1 MFFLIKK
8 QKKYEYSDSENKSR
22 IVFVKK
28 ILSIILSLNLIAM
41 MLPIDVKVEAVMVND
56 TDNPAFSVIAYD
68 TSVRIA
74 IPYISDASAYKI
86 YLSKNLHQS
95 TSSLTADA
103 TTQCVFNSGVY
114 ESFVYVLN
122 GDADALDV
130 MNTIVLNQS
139 SLYYFYLVTDD
150 GSAEILQSVFETET
164 KTSVDCYWTSE
175 NHYDIHWYSAHPHSS
190 TYTIDTEA
198 QLAGLSVLN
207 NGLNGV
213 SCVDFTGKTII
224 ISESLDLSAWLW
236 TPIGT
241 ESKPFKGNIGSVI
254 LDGGNMPLSCI
265 HVIKGL
271 HTNTTG
277 TYQGLFGN
285 VGGSSTISDIGI
297 VDGYLKG
304 GSKTGSIAGRFQGT
318 AIDNCYNT
326 GTVNGTVSATGGLV
340 GSFDHG
346 SISDSYNTG
355 LVEGTFGV
363 GGITGFAYGSSIAA
377 CYNSGAVKGWTD
389 VGGIAGTGNGAIST
403 CYNTGTITATQNQ
416 TGGIV
421 GCNDGIVSDCYNQGA
436 IHGLEFVGGIAGIAL
451 NSITDSYNT
460 GAICGTTFLGGISGD
475 INGIYHHT
483 EISNC
488 YHTGSITGTPN
499 NFGGITTF
507 AENGASVT
515 NSYYNHDI
523 VSTDNGYGIGKTT
536 DELKTMAGTLGDG
549 FVLAPACY
557 AADGIFSSSNPVN
570 GGYPVLTAFGYTGGS
585 DVGSQFE
592 IETGAGCYRVKNAY
606 QLDLVRNYCGSVH
619 SNIVFKLTGN
629 IDLSITAYAGNA
641 ANTSWQPIGSADDA
655 FCAIF
660 NGNGHSISGIT
671 ISGWNS
677 NQGLF
682 GYNSGFL
689 ENLGVTN
696 VSLTGWANVG
706 GIAGYNTGV
715 INRCSSTGILCGIIS
730 GTEIGGIVGY
740 TEGSGSE
747 VSDCSNASTVMGGG
761 WIGGIA
767 GYSWSA
773 VSDCS
778 NTGSIIGIKYDYS
791 PGEVGQIGG
800 IVGINAVQSLTGC
813 SNKGMVCGNRNIGG
827 VAGYLTHI
835 DYSNIVSGCS
845 NTGSVYGKNQTGGI
859 VGNAACAMSN
869 CHNDGTVTGYATGN
883 TGIGGIAG
891 RISNVMQ
898 SCYNTG
904 TVSGSSSVGGIAGIL
919 ESALSYC
926 FNTGVISGKSSAGG
940 IIGESQY
947 ASAVYCYNTGMIT
960 ATDYA
965 GGILGTDTLWA
976 GIQCCYNTGLIQ
988 GHSSGGISGNASS
1001 SARIFNNSYWGCDR
1015 SIGGV
1020 SNKNQGGKPFAEL
1033 AADSI
1038 KAAGNTAIIQQ
1049 NGILDSDYYS
1059 NQLGDDF
1066 AVSYSAYQVGNTDVA
1081 AVSGLTVT
1089 GGEIGTTTLS
1099 GFVIITQNELNMQ
1112 DNSGFTGAA
1121 AMLTVPI
1128 SLPLTV
1134 TQATPAVAVSVSA
1147 NPATIGDTVT
1157 LTATIHNAYAPTG
1170 TVTFYD
1176 HGTIVGSTHTINS
1189 GAASIN
1195 YTLTSTDNLSITAAY
1210 SGDGNNIAA
1219 VNINAQNVIVAK
1231 QSPILAT
1238 VTAAPV
1244 SPQSY
1249 PLALLSISTTL
1260 SHYYGTLSGQTI
1272 SFYDGTS
1279 FLGTAVTD
1287 NNGTAVYILANPGAD
1302 THLFTARFG
1311 GDPKNNT
1318 AETSVSNPY
1327 TIDKGVQ
1334 ANLLIG
1340 GVPSSIT
1347 YGDASFTLSH
1357 SGGSGMNDTYSYNSN
1372 NPDVLS
1378 VDPNGTVNIK
1388 NAGTAVITVTK
1399 AGDDNYNSISED
1411 IAVMVA
1417 PKTLNL
1423 CIIPNNKPYDATV
1436 DATVKTIDYTGLV
1449 GTDDVYLAGV
1459 TLSFADMAVAG
1470 NKQVA
1475 AAYDTLGGT
1484 KAANYAL
1491 GTVDVKNADITKRE
1505 LIVSVKPVIIT
1516 CGQSLPSLSVKISGF
1531 APGENESNLAGFV
1544 KPAASTSFNSP
1555 TTTCAKDIPLSVIYS
1570 GGNATS
1576 NYFFNYVYS
1585 AGLTIQAVQVND
1597 GDYQVSGKY
1606 DQSMNP
1612 ADWNAGSFTIS
1623 PSNGYDAISVDGTVW
1638 ASHLTINSEGQNR
1651 LAAFKLK
1658 NTADGTQTENKN
1670 IYYNLDRTLPTIL
1683 VTGNPA
1689 GLVKSF
1695 NLTVNVTAG
1704 VSGIKSVKVNGID
1717 ITDSYTHGYTVN
1729 QNGDY
1734 QFTVTNGA
1742 GVTEDQTVKVSEIQ
1756 PTTITDENTGLIFD
1770 LSDVSFSSGVTLVS
1784 ASGVI
1789 LPNSGAAGA
1798 VNATVNELIN
1808 SSNPGS
1814 LGNLT
1819 VYDLKLLDQDGN
1831 LITNFTGKIKVKI
1844 PIPEGASENPHIFWY
1859 NTADSS
1865 LTDMNAIVENEY
1877 LVFETTHFSYYAVA
1891 ALKTAVAAA
1900 PDGPI
1905 DNRAYLIFAFALLGA
1920 GLIGFMAVRK
1930 QKRRRTKT
1938 GDQ

>member
-1 MFFLIKK
+1 MFLSTKK
-8 QKKYEYSDSENKSR
+8 QQKNEKSGKISR
-22 IVFVKK
+22 NRTVIIKK

-41 MLPIDVKVEAVMVND
+41 MFPVDINVEAAIIND
-56 TDNPAFSVIAYD
+56 SDDPAFNVIAYD
-68 TSVRIA
+68 TSVRIT
-74 IPYISDASAYKI
+74 IPYVSDVSDYRI
-86 YLSKNLHQS
+86 YLSDNLHQD
-95 TSSLTADA
+95 TVSLTADA
-103 TTQCVFNSGVY
+103 TTQCVYRSGSY

-122 GDADALDV
+122 GAADALDATH
-130 MNTIVLNQS
+130 TIILSQNHP
-139 SLYYFYLVTDD
+139 YYFYLVTDD
-150 GSAEILQSVFETET
+150 GSTPELRSVFAANT
-164 KTSVDCYWTSE
+164 KASADCYWTSAE
-175 NHYDIHWYSAHPHSS
+175 HYDIHWYTANTNSS
-190 TYTIDTEA
+190 TYTISTEA
-198 QLAGLSVLN
+198 QLAGLAVLN

-213 SCVDFTGKTII
+213 SGVDFSGKTIM
-224 ISESLDLSAWLW
+224 ISVSLDLSAWLW

-254 LDGGNMPLSCI
+254 SDGDNMPLSCI
-265 HVIKGL
+265 HTIRGL

-277 TYQGLFGN
+277 NDQGLFGV
-285 VGGSSTISDIGI
+285 VGGSSVISDIAI
-297 VDGYLKG
+297 ADSFLKG
-304 GSKTGSIAGRFQGT
+304 GSKTGSIAGSFKGT
-318 AIDNCYNT
+318 AIDNCFNT

-355 LVEGTFGV
+355 LVEGSFGA
-363 GGITGFAYGSSIAA
+363 GGIAGFAYGTGIAT

-389 VGGIAGTGNGAIST
+389 VGGIAGTGNGAITT
-403 CYNTGTITATQNQ
+403 CYNTGTIAATQNQ

-460 GAICGTTFLGGISGD
+460 GAIYGTTFLGGISGD

-507 AENGASVT
+507 AENGAFVI
-515 NSYYNHDI
+515 NSYYNREI
-523 VSTDNGYGIGKTT
+523 VSTDNGYGIGKTR
-536 DELKTMAGTLGDG
+536 DELKSMAGSLGDG

-592 IETGAGCYRVKNAY
+592 IETGTDCYRVKNAY
-606 QLDLVRNYCGSVH
+606 QLDLVRNYCGSVN

-641 ANTSWQPIGSADDA
+641 ANTSWQPIGSDDDA
-655 FCAIF
+655 FYAVF

-677 NQGLF
+677 YQGLF
-682 GYNSGFL
+682 GYNSGTL
-689 ENLGVTN
+689 ENLGVTD

-715 INRCSSTGILCGIIS
+715 ISRCSSTGILCGIIS

-747 VSDCSNASTVMGGG
+747 VSGCSNAGTVMGGG

-791 PGEVGQIGG
+791 PAEVGQIGG
-800 IVGINAVQSLTGC
+800 IVGINAIQSLTGC

-827 VAGYLTHI
+827 VAGYLTNI

-859 VGNAACAMSN
+859 VGNAACAMRN

-965 GGILGTDTLWA
+965 GGILGTDTSWA

-1001 SARIFNNSYWGCDR
+1001 SANIANNSYWGCDR
-1015 SIGGV
+1015 SIGGI
-1020 SNKNQGGKPFAEL
+1020 SNKYQGGKPFAEL
-1033 AADSI
+1033 AADSV

-1049 NGILDSDYYS
+1049 NGILDSVYYS
-1059 NQLGDDF
+1059 NQMGDDF

-1147 NPATIGDTVT
+1147 NPATIGDTVA
-1157 LTATIHNAYAPTG
+1157 LTAAIHNAYAPTG
-1170 TVTFYD
+1170 TITFYD
-1176 HGTIVGSTHTINS
+1176 HGIFIGSTPTIIN

-1195 YTLTSTDNLSITAAY
+1195 QTLASTDNLSITAAY
-1210 SGDGNNIAA
+1210 SGDDNNTAA
-1219 VNINAQNVIVAK
+1219 VSLNPLDVSVEK

-1238 VTAAPV
+1238 VAAAPV
-1244 SPQSY
+1244 SPQTY
-1249 PLALLSISTTL
+1249 PLASLSISTTL

-1287 NNGTAVYILANPGAD
+1287 NNGAAIYTLTNPGAND
-1302 THLFTARFG
+1302 HQFTARFG
-1311 GDPKNNT
+1311 GDTKNNA
-1318 AETSVSNPY
+1318 AETSVDNPY
-1327 TIDKGVQ
+1327 TIEKGVQ
-1334 ANLLIG
+1334 ADLLVV
-1340 GVPSSIT
+1340 GVPTSVT
-1347 YGDASFTLSH
+1347 YGDASFALSY
-1357 SGGSGMNDTYSYNSN
+1357 SGGSGTNETCSYHSN
-1372 NPDVLS
+1372 NQDVLS
-1378 VDPNGTVNIK
+1378 VDSNGTVHII

-1399 AGDDNYNSISED
+1399 AGDDNYNSISND
-1411 IAVMVA
+1411 IAVRVA

-1423 CIIPNNKPYDATV
+1423 CITPNNKPYDATM
-1436 DATVKTIDYTGLV
+1436 DATVKTIDYAGVV
-1449 GTDDVYLAGV
+1449 GTDDVYLNGLA
-1459 TLSFADMAVAG
+1459 LSFADRAAADS
-1470 NKQVA
+1470 KQVA
-1475 AAYDTLGGT
+1475 ASYDTLGGT

-1516 CGQSLPSLSVKISGF
+1516 CGQSLPSLSVRISGF
-1531 APGENESNLAGFV
+1531 APGENESNLDGFE
-1544 KPAASTSFNSP
+1544 KPAAKTSYNHS
-1555 TTTCAKDIPLSVIYS
+1555 TTTCAKDIPLSVIFS
-1570 GGNATS
+1570 GGNATC
-1576 NYFFNYVYS
+1576 NYFFNYVYA
-1585 AGLTIQAVQVND
+1585 AGLTLQAVQVND
-1597 GDYQVSGKY
+1597 EDYQVSGKY
-1606 DQSMNP
+1606 GQSMNP
-1612 ADWNAGSFTIS
+1612 ADWNAGSFTIT
-1623 PSNGYDAISVDGTVW
+1623 PSNGYDAISVDGTAW
-1638 ASHLTINSEGQNR
+1638 ASQLTINSEGQNR
-1651 LAAFKLK
+1651 LVAFKLK
-1658 NTADGTQTENKN
+1658 KTADGTQTESKD
-1670 IYYNLDRTLPTIL
+1670 IYYNLDSTPPTIL
-1683 VTGNPA
+1683 ITGNPA

-1704 VSGIKSVKVNGID
+1704 VSGIKSVKVNGMD
-1717 ITDSYTHGYTVN
+1717 ITDSYMHGYTVN

-1756 PTTITDENTGLIFD
+1756 PTMITDENTGLIFD

-1808 SSNPGS
+1808 NSNPGS

-1831 LITNFTGKIKVKI
+1831 PITNFTGKIKVKI
-1844 PIPEGASENPHIFWY
+1844 PIPEGASENPHVFWY

-1900 PDGPI
+1900 PDTPT
-1905 DNRAYLIFAFALLGA
+1905 DNRVYWIFAFVLLGA
-1920 GLIGFMAVRK
+1920 GLIGFVAARK
-1930 QKRRRTKT
+1930 NKKRRTKT